1 MAKFIEVETYF
12 QGHSHIEILN
22 IDDIGHISVG
32 PNLIFL
38 KTPYADG
45 SNKARVSSETIE
57 KLEKLLEVVEVDDAF
72 VASVVIGIKG
82 KATLH
87 G

>member
-1 MAKFIEVETYF
+1 MVKFIEVETYF

-45 SNKARVSSETIE
+45 SNMARVSSKTME
-57 KLEKLLEVVEVDDAF
+57 KLMDILEVKEV
-72 VASVVIGIKG
+72 
-82 KATLH
+82 
-87 G
+87 

>member
-1 MAKFIEVETYF
+1 MAKFIEVETDF

-38 KTPYADG
+38 RTPYADG
-45 SNKARVSSETIE
+45 SNMARVSSKTIE
-57 KLEKLLEVVEVDDAF
+57 KLMDILEVKEV
-72 VASVVIGIKG
+72 
-82 KATLH
+82 
-87 G
+87 

>member
-32 PNLIFL
+32 PNLILL

-45 SNKARVSSETIE
+45 SNMARVSSKTIE
-57 KLEKLLEVVEVDDAF
+57 KLEKLLEVVEVDD
-72 VASVVIGIKG
+72 GND
-82 KATLH
+82 
-87 G
+87 

>member
-1 MAKFIEVETYF
+1 MAKFIEIETWY

-45 SNKARVSSETIE
+45 SNVTRVSSETIE
-57 KLEKLLEVVEVDDAF
+57 KLMDILKVKEV
-72 VASVVIGIKG
+72 G
-82 KATLH
+82 
-87 G
+87 

>member
-32 PNLIFL
+32 PNLIL
-38 KTPYADG
+38 LRTPYADG
-45 SNKARVSSETIE
+45 SNKARVSSKTIE
-57 KLEKLLEVVEVDDAF
+57 KLMDILEVKEV
-72 VASVVIGIKG
+72 
-82 KATLH
+82 
-87 G
+87 

>member
-1 MAKFIEVETYF
+1 MAKFVEVETWY

-32 PNLIFL
+32 PNLVFL

-45 SNKARVSSETIE
+45 SNIARVSSETIE
-57 KLEKLLEVVEVDDAF
+57 KLEKLLEVVGVE
-72 VASVVIGIKG
+72 
-82 KATLH
+82 
-87 G
+87 

>member
-22 IDDIGHISVG
+22 IDDIWHISVG
-32 PNLIFL
+32 PNLILL

-45 SNKARVSSETIE
+45 SNMARVSSKTIE
-57 KLEKLLEVVEVDDAF
+57 KLEKLLEVVEVDD
-72 VASVVIGIKG
+72 GND
-82 KATLH
+82 
-87 G
+87 

>member
-1 MAKFIEVETYF
+1 MAKFIEVDTYF

-38 KTPYADG
+38 KTPYAGG
-45 SNKARVSSETIE
+45 SNTARVSSETIE
-57 KLEKLLEVVEVDDAF
+57 KLMDILEVKEV
-72 VASVVIGIKG
+72 
-82 KATLH
+82 
-87 G
+87 

>member
-1 MAKFIEVETYF
+1 MAKFIEIETWY

-45 SNKARVSSETIE
+45 SNVTRVSSETIE
-57 KLEKLLEVVEVDDAF
+57 KLMDILKVKEVE
-72 VASVVIGIKG
+72 
-82 KATLH
+82 
-87 G
+87 

>member
-1 MAKFIEVETYF
+1 MVKFIEVEMYF

-45 SNKARVSSETIE
+45 SNMARVSSKTIE
-57 KLEKLLEVVEVDDAF
+57 KLMDILEVKEV
-72 VASVVIGIKG
+72 
-82 KATLH
+82 
-87 G
+87 